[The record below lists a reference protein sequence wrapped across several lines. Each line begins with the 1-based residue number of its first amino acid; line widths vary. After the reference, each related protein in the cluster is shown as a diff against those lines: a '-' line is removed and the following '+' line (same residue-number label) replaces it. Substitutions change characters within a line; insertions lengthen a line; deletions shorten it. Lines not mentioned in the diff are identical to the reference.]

1 MRSLTKCLSGKLKLT
16 LILTFV
22 LGLIVTPLMLGRRR
36 APALPDADAV
46 AQTPARSE
54 QAREAYGR
62 MPLSFEAGS
71 ERSESSADFLARG
84 AGYALFLRSS
94 EAVFVLRN
102 SDCGTPNEERAESS
116 LTTDA
121 PRRKADAQS
130 SNCNQQ
136 SKVLRMRLV
145 GASAGSRAEGSD
157 ELAGKANYF
166 VGDDPSKWRT
176 NASTFGRVRYAE
188 VYRGVDVVYY
198 GNNRQLEYDFRVAPG
213 ADARAV
219 SLEFEGADK
228 VEVDAGGDLLLK
240 VGGETVRQPKPVV
253 YQEAAGARRE
263 VEGGYA
269 VGRDGRVRFELGEY
283 DASLPLVID
292 PVLVYSTYLGGAGG
306 DQAWS
311 VRVDST
317 GAAYIA
323 GFTTSTNFPVAN
335 AIQAANAGFQDAFV
349 TKINP
354 AGTALVYSTY
364 LGGNGGDQ
372 ARGLD
377 IDSSGAAYVT
387 GFTGSTNFPVANAFQ
402 AAQGAG
408 NAQDIFVTKLNAAGN
423 ALVYSTYLGGDGAL
437 EFGEGIA
444 VDSAGAA
451 YVTGVTDST
460 NFPTLNPIQSTLA
473 GAGDNFITKFN
484 AAGTALVY
492 STYLGGSDFELAE
505 GIAVDSAGAAYITG
519 DTRSTNYP
527 TLNPVQAANGGGQDG
542 FVTKVN
548 AAGSALLYSTYLGGS
563 ADDQGES
570 VAVDSGGNAYVTGTT
585 SSTNFPTANAFQPA
599 NGGVS
604 VTQDAFV
611 TKLNA
616 AGNAFVYSTY
626 LGGTGGEVGHGIA
639 VDSSGAAYVTGG
651 TGSNN
656 TFPTANAIQCARA
669 GGADV
674 FVTKLNAAGNAL
686 AYSTYIGGSNSST
699 TIELGRFIAVDSAGN
714 AYVAGGTNSTDFP
727 VVNPIQSTY
736 AGSDIGLAGDAFAL
750 KLSDTSSGPASQLQ
764 FTLTNPTV
772 QEDMTFVTLTVQRT
786 GDTTG
791 PVTVDYATADGTAS
805 ERSDYTTAVGTL
817 RFAAGET
824 SKTIDVLVNEDS
836 KVEGNETFTVNLS
849 NPTGGATL
857 SCLTATAT
865 IQITDDAVE
874 PTTSVIDDPTIFV
887 GQHYH
892 DFLNR
897 QSDPSGLAFWTAQIT
912 SCGVNG
918 PCVDNKRTNVS
929 QAFFLSIEFE
939 QTGFYVFR
947 FYKASFTDSAARP
960 RGLPRYREFLRD
972 TQEIG
977 RGVVVGATGWE
988 AQLEANRQEFARRWV
1003 QRPEFIS
1010 QFPESMGAQAYID
1023 KLFVNSGVTPTPAE
1037 FNIAF
1042 DAYNNGGVEGRA
1054 NALRAV
1060 ADSGSVF
1067 NRQFNP
1073 AFVLSQ
1079 YIGYLRRNPNDAP
1092 EPGLDYSGFDFWL
1105 AKLNQF
1111 SLPGEDVRD
1120 PLTAQRRVQRAEM
1133 VRAFIISNEYRQ
1145 RFGQ

>member
-1 MRSLTKCLSGKLKLT
+1 MRLLTTRLISKLLPT
-16 LILTFV
+16 LILTS
-22 LGLIVTPLMLGRRR
+22 LLCLIVAPMMLGRRY
-36 APALPDADAV
+36 P
-46 AQTPARSE
+46 PARPAAGAGATPPSSSE
-54 QAREAYGR
+54 RAREAYGR
-62 MPLSFEAGS
+62 IPLSFEANRGQ
-71 ERSESSADFLARG
+71 ADEAVDFIARG
-84 AGYALFLRSS
+84 AGYALFLKPT
-94 EAVFVLRN
+94 EAVFTLRN
-102 SDCGTPNEERAESS
+102 SES
-116 LTTDA
+116 
-121 PRRKADAQS
+121 KA
-130 SNCNQQ
+130 
-136 SKVLRMRLV
+136 LRMRLV
-145 GASAGSRAEGSD
+145 GADASAEAEGAD
-157 ELAGKANYF
+157 ELEGKANYF
-166 VGDDPSKWRT
+166 VGDDPSKWRA
-176 NASTFGRVRYAE
+176 NVQTFGRVRYAE

-198 GNNRQLEYDFRVAPG
+198 GNQRQLEYDLRVAPG

-228 VEVDAGGDLLLK
+228 VELGDGGELLLTL
-240 VGGETVRQPKPVV
+240 GESVVRQPKPFV
-253 YQEAAGARRE
+253 YQETAGTRRE

-269 VGRDGRVRFELGEY
+269 VERGGRVRFELGEY
-283 DASLPLVID
+283 DAALPLVID
-292 PVLVYSTYLGGAGG
+292 PVLVYSTYLGGSGG
-306 DQAWS
+306 DQAWA
-311 VRVDST
+311 VKVDST
-317 GAAYIA
+317 GSAYIA
-323 GFTTSTNFPVAN
+323 GYTTSTNFPTSN

-349 TKINP
+349 AKINA

-387 GFTGSTNFPVANAFQ
+387 GFTGSTNFPTANAFQ

-408 NAQDIFVTKLNAAGN
+408 NAQDAFVTKLNASGS

-444 VDSAGAA
+444 VDSAGNA
-451 YVTGVTDST
+451 YLTGVTDST
-460 NFPTLNPIQSTLA
+460 NFPTANPIQAAEA
-473 GAGDNFITKFN
+473 GGGDVYIAKLN
-484 AAGTALVY
+484 AAGSALVY
-492 STYLGGSDFELAE
+492 STYLGGSDFEIAE
-505 GIAVDSAGAAYITG
+505 GIAVDSSGNAYVTG

-527 TLNPVQAANGGGQDG
+527 TANARQAANGGGQDA

-548 AAGSALLYSTYLGGS
+548 AAGSALVYSTYLGGS
-563 ADDQGES
+563 ASDQGES
-570 VAVDSGGNAYVTGTT
+570 VAVDPAGNSYVTGTT
-585 SSTNFPTANAFQPA
+585 DSTNFPTANAFQPA

-616 AGNAFVYSTY
+616 AGTALVYSTY

-639 VDSSGAAYVTGG
+639 VDSAGAAYVTGG

-674 FVTKLNAAGNAL
+674 FVTKINAAGNAL
-686 AYSTYIGGSNSST
+686 AYSTYIGGSNSSS
-699 TIELGRFIAVDSAGN
+699 TIELGRFIAIDSAGN

-736 AGSDIGLAGDAFAL
+736 AGSDFGLAGDAFVL
-750 KLSDTSSGPASQLQ
+750 KLSDALSGPASALQ

-786 GDTTG
+786 GDTSG

-817 RFAAGET
+817 RFGAGET

-836 KVEGNETFTVNLS
+836 KVEGAETFTVSLS

-857 SCLTATAT
+857 SCLTATAN
-865 IQITDDAVE
+865 IQITDDVTE
-874 PTTSVIDDPTIFV
+874 PTTNVIDDPVIFA

-897 QSDPSGLAFWTAQIT
+897 QADAPGLNFWTNQIT
-912 SCGVNG
+912 SCGANG
-918 PCVDNKRTNVS
+918 PCIDNKRTNVS
-929 QAFFLSIEFE
+929 QAFFLSIEFQ
-939 QTGFYVFR
+939 QTGFLVFR
-947 FYKASFTDSAARP
+947 FYKESFTDSPARP
-960 RGLPRYREFLRD
+960 RGMPRYREFLRD

-988 AQLEANRQEFARRWV
+988 TQLENNKQEFARRWV
-1003 QRPEFIS
+1003 QRPEFLA
-1010 QFPESMGAQAYID
+1010 QFPETMSLDDYIN
-1023 KLFVNSGVTPTPAE
+1023 KLFANSGVTPTPAE

-1042 DAYNNGGVEGRA
+1042 DAYNTGGVEGRA
-1054 NALRAV
+1054 RVLRSV
-1060 ADSGSVF
+1060 ADSVSVY
-1067 NRQFNP
+1067 NKQFN
-1073 AFVLSQ
+1073 AGFVLSQ

-1105 AKLNQF
+1105 AKLNSF
-1111 SLPGEDVRD
+1111 SLPGENVYD

-1145 RFGQ
+1145 RFGP

>member
-1 MRSLTKCLSGKLKLT
+1 MRSLTKRLSTKLLPT
-16 LILTFV
+16 LILTSV
-22 LGLIVTPLMLGRRR
+22 LCLIVAPVMSGGRK
-36 APALPDADAV
+36 APARPDAGAG
-46 AQTPARSE
+46 AQTPS
-54 QAREAYGR
+54 QDDSAREAYGLL
-62 MPLSFEAGS
+62 PLSFEANRGQA
-71 ERSESSADFLARG
+71 EGPVDFLARG

-94 EAVFVLRN
+94 EAVFVLR
-102 SDCGTPNEERAESS
+102 G
-116 LTTDA
+116 
-121 PRRKADAQS
+121 ADSGSKTVEGVAS
-130 SNCNQQ
+130 RSPKPETRNQK

-145 GASAGSRAEGSD
+145 GANADAHAEGAD

-176 NASTFGRVRYAE
+176 NVSTFGRVRYAE
-188 VYRGVDVVYY
+188 VYAGVDLVYY
-198 GNNRQLEYDFRVAPG
+198 GNQRQLEYDFRVAPG

-228 VEVDAGGDLLLK
+228 VEVDAAGDLLLR
-240 VGGETVRQPKPVV
+240 VGGETIRQPKPVV
-253 YQEAAGARRE
+253 YQETAGARRA

-269 VGRDGRVRFELGEY
+269 VERGGRVRFELGPY
-283 DASLPLVID
+283 DAALPLVID
-292 PVLVYSTYLGGAGG
+292 PVLVYSTYLGGTGG
-306 DQAWS
+306 DQAWG
-311 VRVDST
+311 VRVDSA
-317 GAAYIA
+317 GSAYVA
-323 GFTTSTNFPVAN
+323 GYTTSTNFPVAN
-335 AIQAANAGFQDAFV
+335 AIQAANGGFQDAFV
-349 TKINP
+349 AKLNA

-372 ARGLD
+372 ARGLA
-377 IDSSGAAYVT
+377 IDSSGNAYVT
-387 GFTGSTNFPVANAFQ
+387 GFTGSTNFPTANAFQ

-408 NAQDIFVTKLNAAGN
+408 NAQDAFVTKINAAGS
-423 ALVYSTYLGGDGAL
+423 ALVYSSYLGGDGAL

-444 VDSAGAA
+444 VDSAGNA
-451 YVTGVTDST
+451 YLTGVTDST
-460 NFPTLNPIQSTLA
+460 NFPTANPIQSTEA
-473 GAGDNFITKFN
+473 GGGDVFITKLN
-484 AAGTALVY
+484 AAGSALVY

-505 GIAVDSAGAAYITG
+505 GIALDSSGNAVITG

-527 TLNPVQAANGGGQDG
+527 TANAFQAANAGGQES

-548 AAGSALLYSTYLGGS
+548 AAGNALVYSTYLGGS

-570 VAVDSGGNAYVTGTT
+570 VAVDSAGNAYVTGTT
-585 SSTNFPTANAFQPA
+585 FSTNYPTANAFQPA

-616 AGNAFVYSTY
+616 AGTALVYSTY

-639 VDSSGAAYVTGG
+639 VDSAGNAYVTGG

-674 FVTKLNAAGNAL
+674 FVTKFNAAGNAL

-727 VVNPIQSTY
+727 VVHPIQSTY
-736 AGSDIGLAGDAFAL
+736 AGSDFGLAGDAFVL
-750 KLSDTSSGPASQLQ
+750 KLSNAASGPASQLQ
-764 FTLTNPTV
+764 FTTTTPTV

-786 GDTTG
+786 GDTSG

-824 SKTIDVLVNEDS
+824 AKTIDVLVNEDS
-836 KVEGNETFTVNLS
+836 KVEGAESFTVSLS

-865 IQITDDAVE
+865 IQITDDAAE
-874 PTTSVIDDPTIFV
+874 PTSNVIDDPTIFV

-897 QSDPSGLAFWTAQIT
+897 QADPTGLAFWIAQIT
-912 SCGVNG
+912 SCGANAA
-918 PCVDNKRTNVS
+918 CVDNKRTNVS
-929 QAFFLSIEFE
+929 QAFFLSIEFQ
-939 QTGFYVFR
+939 QTGFLVFR

-960 RGLPRYREFLRD
+960 RGMPRYREFLRD

-977 RGVVVGATGWE
+977 RGVVVGAPGWE
-988 AQLEANRQEFARRWV
+988 ALLEANKQEFARRWV
-1003 QRPEFIS
+1003 QRPEFIA
-1010 QFPESMGAQAYID
+1010 QFPESMTFDDYVA
-1023 KLFVNSGVTPTPAE
+1023 KLAANSGVTLTPTE
-1037 FNIAF
+1037 INILF
-1042 DAYNNGGVEGRA
+1042 EGWSNTVDGRA
-1054 NALRAV
+1054 ATLRRV
-1060 ADSGSVF
+1060 IELGSVY
-1067 NRQFNP
+1067 NKQFNP

-1092 EPGLDYSGFDFWL
+1092 EPALNYTGFDFWL
-1105 AKLNQF
+1105 AKLDQF

-1133 VRAFIISNEYRQ
+1133 VRAFIISDEYRH